1 MIIHDARKPLQCLMI
16 VKFHPAWWNS
26 NVAVLLASLLLDPNL
41 KTPSFCG
48 RCAHELLAVNQL
60 HSRKTLGNLCDPE
73 GHVGTCH
80 WGSKN
85 KNLEHAWG
93 LEEFTIMKVCWFLFA
108 LKVNNTSILCNQKSN
123 GSLLTQSQLWKH
135 WQEIL
140 GASRSPHWMQDTRRK
155 CLKCGRISWGI
166 CL

>member
-1 MIIHDARKPLQCLMI
+1 MEFQ
-16 VKFHPAWWNS
+16 
-26 NVAVLLASLLLDPNL
+26 
-41 KTPSFCG
+41 CG
-48 RCAHELLAVNQL
+48 RSAGIPATWPKLENSIILWSMCPRIISCEPASQGV
-60 HSRKTLGNLCDPE
+60 SRKTLGNLCDPE

-108 LKVNNTSILCNQKSN
+108 LKVNNPSIPCNQKSN

-140 GASRSPHWMQDTRRK
+140 GASRSPHWMQDIRRK
-155 CLKCGRISWGI
+155 CLKCGRIS
-166 CL
+166 